1 MKKLIFISTLLFLC
15 VLGTQAQEK
24 TQDEA
29 KFHLILDQKFMV
41 SLYETGDAGNFSR
54 SEIDAD
60 GVSLRLSGVYSFLPR
75 LTAGIGIGAEAHSH
89 GSFPVFAT
97 IHYKLFK
104 NNSFFLFGNGGYAF
118 KTENTVSG
126 LLAEAGLGYKKMFKK
141 HFGLN
146 FHIGYHLK
154 QFNLD
159 IHEYTVSDD
168 NPFIINIETRPGT
181 QTRHS
186 LSFGIGLIF

>member
-15 VLGTQAQEK
+15 VFGTQAQEE
-24 TQDEA
+24 TQNEA
-29 KFHLILDQKFMV
+29 KFHLILDQKLM
-41 SLYETGDAGNFSR
+41 LALCEKGDAGNFSR

-75 LTAGIGIGAEAHSH
+75 LAAGIGIGAEAYSH

-159 IHEYTVSDD
+159 TAND
-168 NPFIINIETRPGT
+168 NLFIIHKETRPGT

-186 LSFGIGLIF
+186 LSFGVGLIF